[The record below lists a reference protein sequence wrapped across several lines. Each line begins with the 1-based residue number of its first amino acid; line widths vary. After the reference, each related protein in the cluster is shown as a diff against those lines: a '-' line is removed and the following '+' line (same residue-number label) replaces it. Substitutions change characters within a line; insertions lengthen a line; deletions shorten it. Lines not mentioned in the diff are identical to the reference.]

1 MGLPYYAKSE
11 VLSASTE
18 AASLKVETL
27 AGQEQ
32 RVAVLSASTEAA
44 SLKEVVGPEPLHDEE
59 FYPPQPRRLH

>member
-11 VLSASTE
+11 
-18 AASLKVETL
+18 
-27 AGQEQ
+27 
-32 RVAVLSASTEAA
+32 VLSASTEAA